1 MPKKGLGKG
10 LKALIP
16 DYDLVGDDYI
26 DNQIP
31 INNII
36 PNHNQPRIDFTSK
49 HAIISLKELTNSIK
63 LNGVLQ
69 PITVRKIKNNKYEII
84 AGERR
89 WRASKA
95 AGLKTIP
102 CYIINIEND
111 SKMLELALVENLQR
125 ENLNPIE
132 EAESYL
138 ILKEKYNLS
147 QDEIAKK
154 VGKARTTISNSIRL
168 LKLPSNIKTSLK
180 NGLIQ
185 AGHARA
191 LLKFHRFDKKR
202 KMENLFK
209 RIKNENLSVRQVEEI
224 SSKMIDSKKYNQ
236 SIKKKI
242 QKKILNTDIQTY
254 EENLRTI
261 FGTKV
266 KIEQKKNGTSKII
279 IDIYS
284 SEELNRIL
292 EIVSNFN

>member
-16 DYDLVGDDYI
+16 DYDLSGDDYI

-31 INNII
+31 IKNII
-36 PNHNQPRIDFTSK
+36 PNKNQPRVDFSSQK
-49 HAIISLKELTNSIK
+49 ALDSLEELTQSIIN
-63 LNGVLQ
+63 NGVLQ
-69 PITVRKIKNNKYEII
+69 PITVRKINNSNYEII

-89 WRASKA
+89 WRASQA

-102 CYIINIEND
+102 CYIINIKND

-138 ILKEKYNLS
+138 ILKEQYHLS

-154 VGKARTTISNSIRL
+154 VGKARSTITNSIRL
-168 LKLPSNIKTSLK
+168 LKLPLKIQNNLK
-180 NGLIQ
+180 NGSIQ

-191 LLKFHRFDKKR
+191 LLKLNGTNKIKKID
-202 KMENLFK
+202 NLFK
-209 RIKNENLSVRQVEEI
+209 RIKNENLSVRQVENI
-224 SSKMIDSKKYNQ
+224 ASKMISSNKKNQ
-236 SIKKKI
+236 LIKKNISNKNI
-242 QKKILNTDIQTY
+242 QIY
-254 EENLRTI
+254 EENLRNV

-266 KIEQKKNGTSKII
+266 KIEQKKSGLGKII
-279 IDIYS
+279 IDLQ
-284 SEELNRIL
+284 SEYDLDRIIELI
-292 EIVSNFN
+292 EKIT